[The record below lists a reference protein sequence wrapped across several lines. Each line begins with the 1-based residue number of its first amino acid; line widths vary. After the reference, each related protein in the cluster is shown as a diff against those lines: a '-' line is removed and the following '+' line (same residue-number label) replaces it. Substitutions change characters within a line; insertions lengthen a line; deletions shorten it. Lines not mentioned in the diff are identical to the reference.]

1 MTMDKTR
8 VLIVD
13 DHSILRMGLASLIG
27 THKDIEVAGDAD
39 GGPAALKKFMQLKP
53 DVVIMDLVM
62 PGMDGIETT
71 LEIISREPDAK
82 ILILTTFG
90 TSADVSRAVSNGA
103 SGAIMKDATNEEL
116 VNSTFASELGAEILD
131 RLPIINEF
139 YEKDFEGVKAVCGFD
154 PKASEIVKAVRGMG
168 LKTALATMPVFP
180 RVATESRMRWAGLD
194 AEDFELVT
202 TLENSCFCKP
212 NPNYY
217 TDIAK
222 RLGVLPE
229 ECLMV
234 GNDTLDD
241 MEAEEAGMN
250 VFLLTDC
257 LVNRENKDISR
268 YKNGGFDEL
277 LTYINEKM
285 TV

>member
-1 MTMDKTR
+1 MLKAVLFDLDGTLLPLDQDVFTKTYIGAFAR
-8 VLIVD
+8 KMSAYYAPEAFVGVLV
-13 DHSILRMGLASLIG
+13 RSLS
-27 THKDIEVAGDAD
+27 
-39 GGPAALKKFMQLKP
+39 
-53 DVVIMDLVM
+53 DLVES
-62 PGMDGIETT
+62 DG
-71 LEIISREPDAK
+71 R
-82 ILILTTFG
+82 
-90 TSADVSRAVSNGA
+90 
-103 SGAIMKDATNEEL
+103 MTNEEL

-154 PKASEIVKAVRGMG
+154 SKASEIVKAVRGMG

-202 TLENSCFCKP
+202 TLENSFFCKP

-241 MEAEEAGMN
+241 MAAERAGMN
-250 VFLLTDC
+250 VFLLTDF
-257 LVNRENKDISR
+257 LVNRENKDISAYPNGNIDDLAR
-268 YKNGGFDEL
+268 FLSKNV
-277 LTYINEKM
+277 I
-285 TV
+285 

>member
-1 MTMDKTR
+1 
-8 VLIVD
+8 V
-13 DHSILRMGLASLIG
+13 
-27 THKDIEVAGDAD
+27 
-39 GGPAALKKFMQLKP
+39 
-53 DVVIMDLVM
+53 
-62 PGMDGIETT
+62 
-71 LEIISREPDAK
+71 
-82 ILILTTFG
+82 
-90 TSADVSRAVSNGA
+90 
-103 SGAIMKDATNEEL
+103 
-116 VNSTFASELGAEILD
+116 EILD

-222 RLGVLPE
+222 RLGVSPE

-241 MEAEEAGMN
+241 MAAEEAGMK
-250 VFLLTDC
+250 VFLLTDNI
-257 LVNRENKDISR
+257 VNRENKDLSR
-268 YKNGGFDEL
+268 YNRGGFREL
-277 LTYINEKM
+277 CNYINEKM